1 MHLFEVQIQ
10 NRVVKHRFPKKR
22 IKGTQ
27 KEWCPEKLHFLAK
40 SEVCCFTFVN
50 TGLSWI
56 LNIIDKL
63 APG

>member
-1 MHLFEVQIQ
+1 MHLFEVEVQ
-10 NRVVKHRFPKKR
+10 NRVVKGRFLQKR

-27 KEWCPEKLHFLAK
+27 GDWYTETLYYLAD
-40 SEVCCFTFVN
+40 SEVYCFTFVN